1 MEEQKDGMNQN
12 NIDNSLPQEIPIP
25 GVEQQTNDSDAGQQ
39 MNNHYTGQQMSNPYQ
54 HNPYGQQTND
64 PYAGQQTNNPY
75 AGQQV
80 NDPYAL
86 QQMNNPYQHNPY
98 GQQSEDPYGG
108 QFNSYNQPIDPYGQR
123 VRPYIPQEQKRGN
136 AVKIVIGAACVLVLI
151 VALLIGGI
159 VYLRSTPAYKISR
172 GFRNLGKEMSQTQN
186 RLVEKIGI
194 NELLLMM
201 QEEGSHVDSSLN
213 FATDLPL
220 LGNTT
225 IGIDTDFYKDMQD
238 KELNADTTLSL
249 MNMDFAHL
257 NIYADEENFCF
268 SLPELFL
275 ENMYI
280 ENEHVVSQYN
290 NSILAQLGSQSSME
304 DFSIELFED
313 ADNKVRPQEWRN
325 LDKIWENF
333 EGDLEAC
340 KEGMTIGKVE
350 KGLYR
355 VTLPQKETDKLLK
368 DLLDSYA
375 EMGGVEEMQDLWKDY
390 KKLLCSDISL
400 LFEINGSRIDSIMLE
415 EPVSLW
421 DNNASIEGEL
431 FFLGEVRSI
440 DKVQG
445 KVTIGGV
452 DGKKREMLGQI
463 EQISDSDTYQMNMDI
478 KYSEEEE
485 SGKIKFI
492 MNCDAARDEFDMTF
506 TVKDDTDDI
515 EVALE
520 GSLDDIVAG
529 ESLEISLDKVTFSTD
544 DEEVYRISGDIA
556 IEPLR
561 DKIKPTV
568 KPDTAFFEMSLSDW
582 QKIIDKLDD
591 AYGSIL
597 NSLW

>member
-12 NIDNSLPQEIPIP
+12 NLDNYLPQEIPIP
-25 GVEQQTNDSDAGQQ
+25 GVEQQANDSNAGQQ
-39 MNNHYTGQQMSNPYQ
+39 ENDQYTEQQVNNPYQ
-54 HNPYGQQTND
+54 HNPYGQQAND
-64 PYAGQQTNNPY
+64 PYAG
-75 AGQQV
+75 
-80 NDPYAL
+80 

-123 VRPYIPQEQKRGN
+123 VRPYIPQAQRKGN
-136 AVKIVIGAACVLVLI
+136 AVKIAIGVACVLVLI
-151 VALLIGGI
+151 VALLIGGM

-186 RLVEKIGI
+186 QLVEKIGI

-220 LGNTT
+220 LGHTT
-225 IGIDTDFYKDMQD
+225 LGIDTDYYKDMKA

-290 NSILAQLGSQSSME
+290 NSILAQLGSKSNME
-304 DFSIELFED
+304 DFSIELFAD
-313 ADNKVRPQEWRN
+313 ADNRVRPQEWRD
-325 LDKIWENF
+325 LDKIWEKF

-340 KEGMTIGKVE
+340 KDGMTISKVE

-368 DLLDSYA
+368 DILNSYA
-375 EMGGVEEMQDLWKDY
+375 EMSDVEGMQDLWKDY

-415 EPVSLW
+415 EPISLW

-440 DKVQG
+440 DKMQG

-452 DGKKREMLGQI
+452 DGKKREVLGQI
-463 EQISDSDTYQMNMDI
+463 EQTSNSDTYQMDMDI

-485 SGKIKFI
+485 SGRIKFI
-492 MNCDAARDEFDMTF
+492 MNCDAARDDFDMTF
-506 TVKDDTDDI
+506 TLKDDTDDM

-520 GSLDDIVAG
+520 GSLDDIVKG
-529 ESLEISLDKVTFSTD
+529 ESLEISLDKMTFSTD

-561 DKIKPTV
+561 DKIKASV